1 MKVMTTRARG
11 KSPLPWLGPG
21 ILIGALVPLAVIVVG
36 ASLGRLGANPIEE
49 VLNEIGLLALI
60 FLVASL
66 ACTPLKTFL
75 GWTWPIR
82 VRRQLGLFAFFYAV
96 LHVSVY
102 AGLDQFGDVRAI
114 LDDLS
119 ERKFIFVGF
128 ATLVLLTPLAL
139 TSTSSSIRR
148 LGFPRWKRLHRLA
161 YLAAPLAVIHFVWR
175 VKRDVTEPVIY
186 AIILAALLLARVI
199 DGLRATKAA
208 RLT

>member
-1 MKVMTTRARG
+1 MTTRARG

>member
-1 MKVMTTRARG
+1 MTTRARG

-49 VLNEIGLLALI
+49 ALNEIGLLALI

-161 YLAAPLAVIHFVWR
+161 YLAAPLAVIHFV
-175 VKRDVTEPVIY
+175 
-186 AIILAALLLARVI
+186 
-199 DGLRATKAA
+199 
-208 RLT
+208 